1 MADLPPLYPA
11 DPGSPFT
18 TLAEPYTTGDTTVTL
33 TDASTRPAAPN
44 LLCLEGAPG
53 SGVLLYTGIDGNTLT
68 GVSQIEGPTG
78 TWPAGSYAYRGFTAY
93 DHDSLQEHLV
103 TLEAADPLPEG
114 VQGCIIYHNGSAWV
128 VLNPDTAGKTL
139 QTGGPGA
146 NPVWA
151 DPVAPLPAGT
161 FGDTLFHDGADW
173 VARSTAP
180 IIGIEWDTTSTSPAL
195 TWIDELGNPITSLPA
210 GFFDLHPVWGGRWR
224 CTRDRTTGV
233 ITFGSNAR
241 GDGLTL
247 DGTAGDV
254 LVREPAFWVKHEYD
268 PAEGLVRW
276 WVSPRPSTG
285 FALHPYYYM
294 RGGGLPAAA
303 MYAGAYEA
311 YGYLDVATFKLGSAT
326 GKTPVTGAVS
336 YPDLPN
342 SGRLTID
349 DAELYA
355 QNAGMSGITSFWGD
369 CAQTL
374 LMYIEYGTF
383 DIQTALGRGIV
394 DLPGGEGF
402 AGMLT
407 GADNIDSRLAENGTG
422 TGSGPD
428 GQTPVCWRGI
438 ENRYGNVW
446 KFAIGANFSNDRTYR
461 LIKRDGTG
469 TLAGTLPAGSYE
481 SGSGIP
487 INDGSISGLIQGDLE
502 GLAFVPSAAAG
513 STSTYLCDNW
523 WYPRGANYILR
534 VGGGW
539 NSARTA
545 GPGSRVAA
553 TGPAYSDRTIGARLE
568 FRPSQGV

>member
-18 TLAEPYTTGDTTVTL
+18 TLAAPYTTGDTSVTL
-33 TDASTRPAAPN
+33 TDASTRPEAPN

-68 GVSQIEGPTG
+68 GISQIEGPVG
-78 TWPAGSYAYRGFTAY
+78 TWPAGSYAYRGFAAY
-93 DHDSLQEHLV
+93 DHDALLEHLFA
-103 TLEAADPLPEG
+103 LEGMDPLPVG
-114 VQGCIIYHNGSAWV
+114 VQGDLLFHDGTAWG
-128 VLNPDTAGKTL
+128 VLNAGADGQVL
-139 QTGGPGA
+139 QTRGAGA
-146 NPVWA
+146 NPLWA
-151 DPVAPLPAGT
+151 NPAASLPDGI
-161 FGDTLFHDGADW
+161 FGDTLFHDGTAW

-210 GFFDLHPVWGGRWR
+210 GFFDSHPVWGGRWR
-224 CTRDRTTGV
+224 CTRDRTTGQ

-254 LVREPAFWVKHEYD
+254 LVREPAFWAKYEYD
-268 PAEGLVRW
+268 PDDAIVRW

-294 RGGGLPAAA
+294 RGGGHPAGA
-303 MYAGAYEA
+303 MYAGAYES
-311 YGYLDVATFKLGSAT
+311 YGYLDGGTFKLGSAT
-326 GKTPVTGAVS
+326 GKTPVTGGVA

-355 QNAGMSGITSFWGD
+355 KNAGMGITSFWGD
-369 CAQTL
+369 CARML
-374 LMYIEYGTF
+374 LMYIEYRTF
-383 DIQTALGRGIV
+383 DIQTALGAGVV
-394 DLPGGEGF
+394 DMTSGTGF
-402 AGMLT
+402 AGVNT
-407 GADNIDSRLAENGTG
+407 GADSIDSRLAGNGTG
-422 TGSGPD
+422 VGSGTN
-428 GQTPVCWRGI
+428 GLTPVCWRGI
-438 ENRYGNVW
+438 ENPYGNVW
-446 KFAIGANFSNDRTYR
+446 KFIIGANFSNDGTYR

-469 TLAGTLPAGSYE
+469 SLAGTLPAGSYE

-487 INDGSISGLIQGDLE
+487 MVDGSISGLLQGDLE
-502 GLAFVPSAAAG
+502 GLAFVPSAAVG

-523 WYPRGANYILR
+523 WYPRGANYILLA
-534 VGGGW
+534 GGYW
-539 NSARTA
+539 NDARST
-545 GPGSRVAA
+545 GPGCRAA
-553 TGPAYSDRTIGARLE
+553 NGAVSYSDRYIGARVE
-568 FRPSQGV
+568 FRPSQGA